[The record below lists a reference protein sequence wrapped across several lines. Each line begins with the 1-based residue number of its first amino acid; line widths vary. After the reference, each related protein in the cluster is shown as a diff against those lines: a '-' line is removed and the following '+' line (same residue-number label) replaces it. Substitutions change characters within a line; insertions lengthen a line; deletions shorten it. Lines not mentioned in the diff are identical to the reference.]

1 MIKNDFRLLINNCAG
16 QTKNNN
22 RIVSLALPQHCPFY
36 RGDSHQGH
44 LQTPREARQ
53 KEDQE
58 VNPGQLD
65 WYVNIKWNWWKP
77 RGPDNRVLGKLKGQI
92 RAPGTGDG
100 SNKDTEV
107 TPPGGFRKLLVHS
120 FREPA
125 VLLTCNNLPALRLL
139 TTSPPRAQSHCGKS
153 NPASP
158 QSHQSYARLPSRRW
172 TDSSCAHG
180 ICVNKTTK
188 TWPSGISKKNNI
200 FKTPTESRTHHHCQP
215 GILYPIK
222 FFQKWIQIKDF
233 SKRKKRQWLSTV
245 YLYHNKH

>member
-1 MIKNDFRLLINNCAG
+1 METQRPWQQGAQETQGPDTSA
-16 QTKNNN
+16 
-22 RIVSLALPQHCPFY
+22 QHWW
-36 RGDSHQGH
+36 REQQGH
-44 LQTPREARQ
+44 
-53 KEDQE
+53 
-58 VNPGQLD
+58 
-65 WYVNIKWNWWKP
+65 
-77 RGPDNRVLGKLKGQI
+77 RGHTAL
-92 RAPGTGDG
+92 
-100 SNKDTEV
+100 
-107 TPPGGFRKLLVHS
+107 PGGFRKLLVHS

-172 TDSSCAHG
+172 TDSSCAHRV
-180 ICVNKTTK
+180 CVNKTTK

-200 FKTPTESRTHHHCQP
+200 FKTPTESRTRHHCQP

-245 YLYHNKH
+245 YLYHKKR